1 MYVCVYVCVYIY
13 IYIYPH
19 PTSSGNQTRAH
30 IYIYISLSLS
40 LSLSLSPSLSLS
52 LHRHHICFIHIY
64 LCICICVCVNVHASM
79 SVCGFVLFCFP
90 ALRSSWGLW
99 FRLQAETCQ
108 AKHESEEWNKKTG
121 SAALK
126 CQDQTPVSTQRHT
139 SKVQTKDFPSRIAKH
154 VELTWLTCKF
164 TSGPSVCG
172 YVCN

>member
-1 MYVCVYVCVYIY
+1 MHVCMYVCMYVSISTLL
-13 IYIYPH
+13 H
-19 PTSSGNQTRAH
+19 RATKPEHTH
-30 IYIYISLSLS
+30 IYIYIHISPSLSLS
-40 LSLSLSPSLSLS
+40 LSLS
-52 LHRHHICFIHIY
+52 IAIIYFIHIC

-126 CQDQTPVSTQRHT
+126 CQDQTPVSTKRHT
-139 SKVQTKDFPSRIAKH
+139 SKVQTKVKDFPSRIAKH

-164 TSGPSVCG
+164 TSGSSVCG

>member
-1 MYVCVYVCVYIY
+1 MY

-30 IYIYISLSLS
+30 TYIYT
-40 LSLSLSPSLSLS
+40 SLSLS
-52 LHRHHICFIHIY
+52 LHRDHIFYIHIY

-126 CQDQTPVSTQRHT
+126 CQDQTPVSTQRQT
-139 SKVQTKDFPSRIAKH
+139 SKVQTKDFPSRIAGQ
-154 VELTWLTCKF
+154 TCR
-164 TSGPSVCG
+164 TCVTYVQIHIRLQCMWVCM
-172 YVCN
+172 

>member
-1 MYVCVYVCVYIY
+1 MYIY
-13 IYIYPH
+13 IYISPPYFIGQPN
-19 PTSSGNQTRAH
+19 PSTH
-30 IYIYISLSLS
+30 IYIYT
-40 LSLSLSPSLSLS
+40 SLSLSPSRSYIL
-52 LHRHHICFIHIY
+52 HIY

-126 CQDQTPVSTQRHT
+126 CQDQTPVSTQRQT
-139 SKVQTKDFPSRIAKH
+139 SKVQTKDFPSRIAGQ
-154 VELTWLTCKF
+154 TCG
-164 TSGPSVCG
+164 TCVTYVQIHIRLQCMWVCM
-172 YVCN
+172 